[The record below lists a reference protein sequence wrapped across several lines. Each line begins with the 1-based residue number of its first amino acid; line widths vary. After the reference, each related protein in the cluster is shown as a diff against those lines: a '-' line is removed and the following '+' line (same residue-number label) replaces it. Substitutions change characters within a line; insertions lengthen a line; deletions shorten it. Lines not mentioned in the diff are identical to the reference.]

1 MLAIIVGQLGI
12 NVLCPDGSNDCPYQN
27 VVTNVSAFIQS
38 MTSLLV
44 ISFCWQSINFSLHK
58 YPIWVWQYD
67 QRTWISIALDLIL
80 CFQVLEASLSVPF
93 AYPVLQAVSSILI
106 FFVGLASVKFP
117 IFLGEATYLLLVKS
131 FCIGETHNLLS
142 IPQMLVWPGFNPNF
156 C

>member
-67 QRTWISIALDLIL
+67 QRTWISIALDLFL

-117 IFLGEATYLLLVKS
+117 IFSWWSHVS
-131 FCIGETHNLLS
+131 FVGQIFLHRWN
-142 IPQMLVWPGFNPNF
+142 PQFVVYTPNAGLTRV
-156 C
+156 